1 MLQVRTEGSP
11 ILLELSDWQTV
22 TNENINKARVSYSC
36 KWLSVHEKFHVQFA
50 RNKGDFFKVISWA
63 HHGFKE
69 ILLSVWPF
77 LELLLQIRILNVKFL
92 LEFILRYIVSPILFL
107 WSLEGIVSK
116 WLDRA
121 GGYYDV
127 LLLHTL
133 PYCEQSQYL
142 IKKDDKSWKE
152 IQQSKLTDIL
162 N

>member
-1 MLQVRTEGSP
+1 MLKVRTEGSP

-92 LEFILRYIVSPILFL
+92 LEFILRYIVSPILFFCPLKGL
-107 WSLEGIVSK
+107 WASGYTGLVGIMMSSSSTRSLTASK
-116 WLDRA
+116 VNIWLRKMIK
-121 GGYYDV
+121 V
-127 LLLHTL
+127 
-133 PYCEQSQYL
+133 EKKFNSQN
-142 IKKDDKSWKE
+142 W
-152 IQQSKLTDIL
+152 QTF
-162 N
+162 

>member
-77 LELLLQIRILNVKFL
+77 LELLMQLRILNFQFL
-92 LEFILRYIVSPILFL
+92 SEFILRYIVSPILFFCPLKGL
-107 WSLEGIVSK
+107 WASGYTGLVGIMMSSSSTRSLTASK
-116 WLDRA
+116 VNIWLRKMIK
-121 GGYYDV
+121 V
-127 LLLHTL
+127 
-133 PYCEQSQYL
+133 EKKFNSQN
-142 IKKDDKSWKE
+142 W
-152 IQQSKLTDIL
+152 QTF
-162 N
+162 